1 MLTEAAL
8 KPQYVD
14 MVFLYSNPL
23 IKKPSSRSRPIY
35 EPINEQPLNFEDEYR
50 KIRDVIKKHSIE
62 FSFIKYN
69 ATSTNLYHIITN
81 QTKILHITCHGGYAE
96 TNGKSKLIFEDRDD
110 IGV

>member
-1 MLTEAAL
+1 MLTEAPL

-23 IKKPSSRSRPIY
+23 VKKPASKIFPIY
-35 EPINEQPLNFEDEYR
+35 DPIEEQPLNFEDEYR

-69 ATSTNLYHIITN
+69 ATSKNLYEITN
-81 QTKILHITCHGGYAE
+81 QTKILHITCHGGYTE
-96 TNGKSKLIFEDRDD
+96 TKDESKLVFEDPDD
-110 IGV
+110 IGI